1 MKNIAVYIAV
11 AIALIV
17 VIVFFVYLPE
27 SMETKDEAKTAQ
39 EEAVVNNQVTLPGVD
54 IAPGTRVVENGIPV
68 TVVYLT
74 NNGFSPQE
82 VTITS
87 GEEVRFINLTNASM
101 RVGSRSELS
110 SQFPIEYNKDKLAD
124 EIELIQKSST
134 PILGICYGCELI
146 AVAFGGTLA
155 DRGEGSQL
163 RENVCVKTDIADSL
177 FMGREEF
184 LVYDAHRWSIDVV
197 PESLSVLASSEH
209 GPEVIKH
216 KTRPVYGFQFH
227 PEKML
232 DETFGDELFNS
243 FLKIEIGAR

>member
-110 SQFPIEYNKDKLAD
+110 SQFYESISQPEPVG
-124 EIELIQKSST
+124 IQ
-134 PILGICYGCELI
+134 G
-146 AVAFGGTLA
+146 V
-155 DRGEGSQL
+155 
-163 RENVCVKTDIADSL
+163 
-177 FMGREEF
+177 
-184 LVYDAHRWSIDVV
+184 
-197 PESLSVLASSEH
+197 
-209 GPEVIKH
+209 
-216 KTRPVYGFQFH
+216 FQFGLSR
-227 PEKML
+227 PGLWSYENATV
-232 DETFGDELFNS
+232 EN
-243 FLKIEIGAR
+243 ARYTGVVYIR

>member
-1 MKNIAVYIAV
+1 MRV
-11 AIALIV
+11 
-17 VIVFFVYLPE
+17 
-27 SMETKDEAKTAQ
+27 
-39 EEAVVNNQVTLPGVD
+39 AVVNNATIEPKRILSLLKED
-54 IAPGTRVVENGIPV
+54 EVEVFDYSQSKNIFREKFD
-68 TVVYLT
+68 LL
-74 NNGFSPQE
+74 
-82 VTITS
+82 ILS
-87 GEEVRFINLTNASM
+87 G
-101 RVGSRSELS
+101 S

-197 PESLSVLASSEH
+197 PESWSVLASSEH